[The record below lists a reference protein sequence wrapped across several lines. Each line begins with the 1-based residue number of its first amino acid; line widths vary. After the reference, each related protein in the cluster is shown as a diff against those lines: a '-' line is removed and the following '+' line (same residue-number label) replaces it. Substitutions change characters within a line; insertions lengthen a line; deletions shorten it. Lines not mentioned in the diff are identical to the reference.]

1 MKRSVRN
8 RLADL
13 LLGAFEDPDKRA
25 AIAWLTLFCDLITRT
40 DRPEVPLA
48 DLLAHRRAAFPGVDG
63 SVETALVH
71 LIGPGKLLQ
80 LRRADTGELY
90 ASGLTSQLEDIPWL
104 LEPESNAC
112 AMLPALCERARIYAR
127 LSARMGL
134 AGTTSRPRDALR
146 KAMAEAALCF
156 NAGLFFEA
164 HEHLEHHWATQPRG
178 PTKRFLQGIIQIS
191 VGFHH
196 AHAGNYEGAVNQLA
210 KGLEKT
216 AGVTGEFLGLDC
228 DAFLPKV
235 AAARETIGRGGRP
248 RMRPTPLAEIPRMP
262 VRE

>member
-13 LLGAFEDPDKRA
+13 LLGAFDVPEKRA
-25 AIAWLTLFCDLITRT
+25 AIAWLTLFCDLTTRT
-40 DRPEVPLA
+40 DRPQVLLA
-48 DLLAHRRAAFPGVDG
+48 DLLAHRRVVFPGVDG
-63 SVETALVH
+63 CVETALVH
-71 LIGPGKLLQ
+71 LIGPGKVLQ
-80 LRRADTGELY
+80 LRRADSGELY
-90 ASGLTSQLEDIPWL
+90 ASGLPGQLGDIPWL
-104 LEPESNAC
+104 LEPDSNAC
-112 AMLPALCERARIYAR
+112 ATLPALCERARTYAR
-127 LSARMGL
+127 LVARMGQGG
-134 AGTTSRPRDALR
+134 ATGHPRDALG

-196 AHAGNYEGAVNQLA
+196 AHAGNYEGAVSQLT

-216 AGVTGEFLGLDC
+216 AGVTGELLGLDC
-228 DAFLPKV
+228 DAFLPMV
-235 AAARETIGRGGRP
+235 VAAREAIEKGGRP
-248 RMRPTPLAEIPRMP
+248 GMRPIPLAEIPRMP